1 MSTIVDTI
9 AAIVRHELAAVRMTE
24 LGIVEAVHPH
34 SAADDD
40 ENYGVDVVLKN
51 SGLALRRVPVGT
63 GHVGSVAIPNVGDQV
78 LVAFEG
84 GDVNAPVV
92 IARVY
97 DDVDRPP
104 TSTTDEMVLRLPL
117 AAADE
122 ASVLAALRNHQDEDP
137 ARELVI
143 EMPPKITVRIVD
155 GTVTATAGQ
164 TELRLDQSGTSGGT
178 VHVKAGR
185 TTVTMNQDGDVTLT
199 SAGSVSLE
207 AAGDLSL
214 TAGSSITLDAG
225 TSITAQAGTTATVR
239 GLQAKLEGGAAATV
253 QGASVSVKG
262 LTQFSP

>member
-1 MSTIVDTI
+1 VSTIVDTI

-104 TSTTDEMVLRLPL
+104 TSTTDEMVLPLPL

-122 ASVLAALRNHQDEDP
+122 ASVLAALRNHQDQDP

-185 TTVTMNQDGDVTLT
+185 TTVTMDQDGDVTLT

-225 TSITAQAGTTATVR
+225 TSIPAQAGTTATVR
-239 GLQAKLEGGAAATV
+239 GLQAKLEGSAAATV